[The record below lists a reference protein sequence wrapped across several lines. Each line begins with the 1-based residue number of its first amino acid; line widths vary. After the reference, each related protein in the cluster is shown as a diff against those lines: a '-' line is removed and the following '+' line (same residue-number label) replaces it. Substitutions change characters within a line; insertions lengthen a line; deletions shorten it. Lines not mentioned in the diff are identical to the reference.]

1 MRNFIKALALSIG
14 LFLPLAPGVYAKPTP
29 APAQATALIDINSAD
44 EKTLMTIPGIGTAYS
59 KKIIAGR
66 PYKSKDQ
73 LVSRKILPQGVY
85 DKVKDQIIAK
95 QK

>member
-1 MRNFIKALALSIG
+1 MNAFCKTLTLGLGLLLPAALPI
-14 LFLPLAPGVYAKPTP
+14 YAKPTP
-29 APAQATALIDINSAD
+29 AALVDINRAD
-44 EKTLMTIPGIGTAYS
+44 EKALTALPGIGPAYS

-85 DKVKDQIIAK
+85 DKIKDQIIAR

>member
-1 MRNFIKALALSIG
+1 MKNILKALALGIG
-14 LFLPLAPGVYAKPTP
+14 LFLQMAPGAYAKPTP
-29 APAQATALIDINSAD
+29 APVQAALIDINSAN

-59 KKIIAGR
+59 KKIVAGR

-85 DKVKDQIIAK
+85 EKVKDQIIAR